1 MSPMV
6 YLVDGYNI
14 TKSDPATAGLTLEQQ
29 RDALI
34 ARLRS
39 RGRDLLGAGR
49 IVVVFDGPEEIG
61 HPAVA
66 AHPALTVVFSRGES
80 ADDVIVRRAAAA
92 TERVVL
98 VSTDRELANRVRAH
112 APRGSDVRER
122 ETLFEA
128 AARRRQVTRRR
139 TKVES
144 DVPDGANGITEEL
157 KKLWL
162 NDGE

>member
-1 MSPMV
+1 MI
-6 YLVDGYNI
+6 YLIDGYNI

-29 RDALI
+29 RDALL

-61 HPAVA
+61 HPAVS
-66 AHPALTVVFSRGES
+66 AHSPLTVVFSRGES
-80 ADDVIVRRAAAA
+80 ADDVIVRRATAA

-128 AARRRQVTRRR
+128 AARRRPATRSRR
-139 TKVES
+139 QADP

-162 NDGE
+162 DNGE